1 MHFFAKYVFFSKV
14 MACLFHLLP
23 RKTKKKHQ
31 HTQPTNIDLFLQR
44 GEKQKKDLGALN
56 FVARINA
63 FGSVVKKMR
72 ALFQVPKML
81 LASIFC

>member
-31 HTQPTNIDLFLQR
+31 HTQPTNIDLFAEGGEAEKRLGSIKFCCTNQCIWVG
-44 GEKQKKDLGALN
+44 GEKNGGVVSGAK
-56 FVARINA
+56 NA
-63 FGSVVKKMR
+63 VR
-72 ALFQVPKML
+72 
-81 LASIFC
+81 